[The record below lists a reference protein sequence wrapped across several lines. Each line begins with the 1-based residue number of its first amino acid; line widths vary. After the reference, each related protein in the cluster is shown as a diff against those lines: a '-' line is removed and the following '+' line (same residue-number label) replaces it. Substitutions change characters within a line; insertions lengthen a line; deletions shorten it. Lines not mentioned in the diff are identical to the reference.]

1 MKLYQN
7 FNLYLGSL
15 MPVLVK
21 SILLLILTALFLQA
35 KTITIAVAANVSYAI
50 EELKTEFHQLHPDIK
65 VRVILG
71 SSGKLTAQI
80 KNGAPYGLFMSANMK
95 YPQALYKEKMAITKP
110 VVYTQ
115 GALAY
120 LSIKK
125 RDFSQG
131 ISFLT
136 DPDIKRI
143 AIANPKTAPYGIAA
157 FEALK
162 NAKLIEKLK
171 PKFVYGESISQ
182 TVSYAVTAA
191 DIGLIAKS
199 SLYSK
204 RMLHFTEGINWAS
217 VNPKLY
223 TPIEQGI
230 VLLKFSKNTPQYQAF
245 YDFILSD
252 TAKKIFK
259 KYGYIIS

>member
-1 MKLYQN
+1 MKKIIVTL
-7 FNLYLGSL
+7 F
-15 MPVLVK
+15 VLTL
-21 SILLLILTALFLQA
+21 SLQA

-50 EELKTEFHQLHPDIK
+50 EELKTDFSQQYPDIR

-95 YPQALYKEKMAITKP
+95 YPQALYKEKLAITKP
-110 VVYTQ
+110 LVYAQ

-131 ISFLT
+131 ISLLT
-136 DPDIKRI
+136 DPSIRRI
-143 AIANPKTAPYGIAA
+143 AIANPKTAPYGMAA
-157 FEALK
+157 FETLK
-162 NAKLIEKLK
+162 NAKLLDTLNS
-171 PKFVYGESISQ
+171 KFIYGESISQ

-199 SLYSK
+199 SLYST
-204 RMLHFTEGINWAS
+204 RMSHFIKGVNWAS
-217 VNPKLY
+217 VNPTLY
-223 TPIEQGI
+223 TPIKQGI
-230 VLLKFSKNTPQYQAF
+230 VLLKESKNSPEYRAF
-245 YDFILSD
+245 YDFILSES
-252 TAKKIFK
+252 AKQIFK
-259 KYGYIIS
+259 RYGYIIS